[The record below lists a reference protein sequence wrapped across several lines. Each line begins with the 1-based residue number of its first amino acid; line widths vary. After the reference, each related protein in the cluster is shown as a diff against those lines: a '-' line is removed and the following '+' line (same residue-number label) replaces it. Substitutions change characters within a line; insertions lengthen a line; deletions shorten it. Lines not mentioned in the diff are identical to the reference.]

1 VFVTESTDAGLRLP
15 PTATI
20 LVVDDS
26 PMNLQVLVRTLQS
39 SGHRILAARS
49 GRAAIDI
56 AARAR
61 PDLILL
67 DVMMPDMDGFEVCR
81 LLKSRPDT
89 RDAVVVFLSALGDV
103 SEKVAGLKLGAADYI
118 TKPIQAEEVLARV
131 ATHLTRQYLERELR
145 RSRDRLDR
153 ELANAADM
161 QRQLLPRDMPVH
173 PGVDFAAFYQTSR
186 HAGGDYYDV
195 IPIGPHQFGVIVADV
210 SGHGAPA
217 AIVMAMIRAVVHSF
231 PGVPDDPPK
240 LLRYINAHFDF
251 LWETPMYAT
260 ATYAVIDPA
269 AKTMKL
275 SSAGHPL
282 PLKAG
287 RGGGVESPQLDTAM
301 CILWQEMDH
310 VPCIE
315 VPLEK
320 GDRWLFFTDGIT
332 DRQSADGTMFDLDRL
347 ASALATHRDRTPA
360 EIVTAITGEL
370 DAFAAGQEP
379 EDDQTLLVVG
389 IEDSSD

>member
-1 VFVTESTDAGLRLP
+1 VFTTEPTDAGLRPP

-26 PMNLQVLVRTLQS
+26 PVNLQVLVRTLQS

-56 AARAR
+56 ATRAK

-81 LLKSRPDT
+81 TLKSRPDT
-89 RDAVVVFLSALGDV
+89 RDAVVVFLSALGEV
-103 SEKVAGLKLGAADYI
+103 SEKVAGLRLGAADYV

-161 QRQLLPRDMPVH
+161 QRQLLPRAMPQH
-173 PGVDFAAFYQTSR
+173 PGVEFAAFYQTSR

-195 IPIGPHQFGVIVADV
+195 IPIGPHQFGVMVADV

-217 AIVMAMIRAVVHSF
+217 AIVMAMIRAVLHTF
-231 PGVPDDPPK
+231 PGSPVHPPAVMNH
-240 LLRYINAHFDF
+240 INRHFQF
-251 LWETPMYAT
+251 LWDTAMFAT
-260 ATYAVIDPA
+260 AIYGVLDVQRRTWRS
-269 AKTMKL
+269 TC
-275 SSAGHPL
+275 AGHPAPLLVRAGHGTSPL
-282 PLKAG
+282 PSERTQMLLF
-287 RGGGVESPQLDTAM
+287 SDLDAVG
-301 CILWQEMDH
+301 CNDQALH
-310 VPCIE
+310 P
-315 VPLEK
+315 
-320 GDRWLFFTDGIT
+320 GDRIVLYTDGIT
-332 DRQSADGTMFDLDRL
+332 DRQAPDGTLFDEDGLISVLDRVA
-347 ASALATHRDRTPA
+347 ASAPA
-360 EIVTAITGEL
+360 SMVERLMIDLE
-370 DAFAAGQEP
+370 AFAGGLEA
-379 EDDQTLLVVG
+379 EDDQTVLVIG
-389 IEDSSD
+389 MARNA

>member
-1 VFVTESTDAGLRLP
+1 MFVTESTDAGLRLP

-56 AARAR
+56 ATRAR

-217 AIVMAMIRAVVHSF
+217 AIVMAMIRAVLHTF
-231 PGVPDDPPK
+231 PGSPVHPPAVMNH
-240 LLRYINAHFDF
+240 INRHFQF
-251 LWETPMYAT
+251 LW
-260 ATYAVIDPA
+260 
-269 AKTMKL
+269 
-275 SSAGHPL
+275 
-282 PLKAG
+282 
-287 RGGGVESPQLDTAM
+287 DTAM
-301 CILWQEMDH
+301 FATAIYGVLDVQRRTWRSTCSGHPQ
-310 VPCIE
+310 
-315 VPLEK
+315 PLLVRAGQGTSPLPSERTQMLLFSDLEAVGCNEQALQP
-320 GDRWLFFTDGIT
+320 GDRIVLYTDGIT
-332 DRQSADGTMFDLDRL
+332 DRAAPDGTLFEEDGLISALDRVAPFAP
-347 ASALATHRDRTPA
+347 AS
-360 EIVTAITGEL
+360 IVERLMIDLE
-370 DAFAAGQEP
+370 AFAGGLEP
-379 EDDQTLLVVG
+379 DDDQTLLVIG
-389 IEDSSD
+389 MARN

>member
-1 VFVTESTDAGLRLP
+1 MFVTESTEAGLRLP

-20 LVVDDS
+20 RVVDDS

-56 AARAR
+56 ATRAK

-81 LLKSRPDT
+81 ALKSRAET

-161 QRQLLPRDMPVH
+161 QRQLLPRDMPNH

-217 AIVMAMIRAVVHSF
+217 AIVMAMIRAVLHTF
-231 PGVPDDPPK
+231 PGSPVHPPAVMNH
-240 LLRYINAHFDF
+240 INRHFQF
-251 LWETPMYAT
+251 LWDTAMFAT
-260 ATYAVIDPA
+260 AIYGVLDVQRRTWRS
-269 AKTMKL
+269 TC
-275 SSAGHPL
+275 AGHPPPLLVRAGQGAAPL
-282 PLKAG
+282 PSERTQMLLF
-287 RGGGVESPQLDTAM
+287 SD
-301 CILWQEMDH
+301 
-310 VPCIE
+310 
-315 VPLEK
+315 LEAVGCNEQALHP
-320 GDRWLFFTDGIT
+320 GDRIVLYTDGIT
-332 DRQSADGTMFDLDRL
+332 DRSAPDGTLFEEDGLISALDRVARFAP
-347 ASALATHRDRTPA
+347 AS
-360 EIVTAITGEL
+360 IVERLMIDLE
-370 DAFAAGQEP
+370 AFAGGLEP
-379 EDDQTLLVVG
+379 DDDQTLLVIG
-389 IEDSSD
+389 MARSA

>member
-26 PMNLQVLVRTLQS
+26 AMNLQVLVRTLQS

-56 AARAR
+56 ATRAR

-81 LLKSRPDT
+81 ALKSRPDT
-89 RDAVVVFLSALGDV
+89 RDAVIVFLSALGEV
-103 SEKVAGLKLGAADYI
+103 AEKVAGLKLGAADYI

-161 QRQLLPRDMPVH
+161 QRLLLPRDMPDH

-217 AIVMAMIRAVVHSF
+217 AIVMAMIRAVLHTF
-231 PGVPDDPPK
+231 PGSPVHPPAVMNH
-240 LLRYINAHFDF
+240 INRHFQF
-251 LWETPMYAT
+251 LWDTAMFAT
-260 ATYAVIDPA
+260 AIYGVLDVQRRTWRS
-269 AKTMKL
+269 TC
-275 SSAGHPL
+275 AGHPTPLLVRAGHGVSAL
-282 PLKAG
+282 PSERTQMLLF
-287 RGGGVESPQLDTAM
+287 SD
-301 CILWQEMDH
+301 
-310 VPCIE
+310 
-315 VPLEK
+315 LEAVGCNEQALHP
-320 GDRWLFFTDGIT
+320 GDRIVLYTDGIT
-332 DRQSADGTMFDLDRL
+332 DRAAPDGTLFEEDGLIAALDRVAPYAP
-347 ASALATHRDRTPA
+347 AS
-360 EIVTAITGEL
+360 IVERLMIDLE
-370 DAFAAGQEP
+370 AFAGGLEP
-379 EDDQTLLVVG
+379 DDDQTLLVIG
-389 IEDSSD
+389 MSRA

>member
-1 VFVTESTDAGLRLP
+1 MLVTESTDAGLRLP

-26 PMNLQVLVRTLQS
+26 PVNLQVLVRTLQS

-49 GRAAIDI
+49 GRAALDI
-56 AARAR
+56 ATRAR

-81 LLKSRPDT
+81 ALKSRPDT

-103 SEKVAGLKLGAADYI
+103 SDKVAGLRLGAVDYI

-161 QRQLLPRDMPVH
+161 QRQLLPREMPDH

-186 HAGGDYYDV
+186 HAGGDYYD
-195 IPIGPHQFGVIVADV
+195 ILPIGPHQFGVIVADV

-217 AIVMAMIRAVVHSF
+217 AIVMAMIRAVLHTF
-231 PGVPDDPPK
+231 PGSPVHPPAV
-240 LLRYINAHFDF
+240 LNHINRHFQF
-251 LWETPMYAT
+251 LWDTAMFAT
-260 ATYAVIDPA
+260 AIYGVLDVQRRTWRS
-269 AKTMKL
+269 TC
-275 SSAGHPL
+275 AGHPPPLLVRAGEGASPL
-282 PLKAG
+282 PSERTQMLLF
-287 RGGGVESPQLDTAM
+287 SD
-301 CILWQEMDH
+301 
-310 VPCIE
+310 
-315 VPLEK
+315 LEAVGCNEQALQP
-320 GDRWLFFTDGIT
+320 GDRIVLYTDGIT
-332 DRQSADGTMFDLDRL
+332 DRAAPDGTLFEQDGLISALDRVAPSAP
-347 ASALATHRDRTPA
+347 AS
-360 EIVTAITGEL
+360 IVERLMIDLE
-370 DAFAAGQEP
+370 AFAGGLEP
-379 EDDQTLLVVG
+379 DDDQTLLVIG
-389 IEDSSD
+389 MSRN